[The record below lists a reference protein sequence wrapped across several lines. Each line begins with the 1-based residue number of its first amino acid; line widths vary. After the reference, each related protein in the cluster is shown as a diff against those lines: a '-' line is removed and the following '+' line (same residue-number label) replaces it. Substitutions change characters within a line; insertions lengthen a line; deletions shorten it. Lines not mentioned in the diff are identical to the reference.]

1 MYHAVRCYHVSV
13 CCSEV
18 NAILYGPTVT
28 ADSDAPDVEDAVQNM
43 ASELQTVAQR
53 WYQIGLQLGVEV
65 HKLEEIRGGDKE
77 CLRAMFK
84 SGIETDPD
92 CMTWQSIVE
101 AVGHAAGGNN
111 NALAGDIA
119 KRHSR

>member
-18 NAILYGPTVT
+18 NATLYGPTVT
-28 ADSDAPDVEDAVQNM
+28 ADSDIPDVEDAVQSM
-43 ASELQTVAQR
+43 ASELNGVAQR

-65 HKLEEIRGGDKE
+65 HKLEEMRGGDKE
-77 CLRAMFK
+77 CLRAMLK
-84 SGIETDPD
+84 TGIETDPD

-101 AVGHAAGGNN
+101 AARHTTGGNN
-111 NALAGDIA
+111 SVIA
-119 KRHSR
+119 DKIAAKHSL

>member
-1 MYHAVRCYHVSV
+1 MDDAVRR
-13 CCSEV
+13 
-18 NAILYGPTVT
+18 
-28 ADSDAPDVEDAVQNM
+28 M

-65 HKLEEIRGGDKE
+65 HRLEEIHESDKE
-77 CLRAMFK
+77 CLRAMLK
-84 SGIETDPD
+84 TGIETDPD

-119 KRHSR
+119 KRHSS